1 MNKQIG
7 LDLGSAH
14 TRICVRGEGAI
25 KRTPSVVAVRTGTGE
40 ILALGSDAKQMI
52 GRTPHSVSAIR
63 PVRGGV
69 VDDIEHAALLL
80 GALFDRLGAT
90 SVFRRPVVTAAIPY
104 GCTETEKR
112 ALEDAIFEA
121 GASAVSLIDAP
132 LAAAVGAGM
141 RIAGT
146 GGGMIVDVGAGRT
159 EIAIVSHGGVIV
171 SGSMPLAGDAFTEVL
186 VRYLAEEQHILVGE
200 NTAEQIKHKIGSL
213 DPKNDGASLPVSGK
227 STQMGGALTATV
239 TGGMLRE
246 AFIPLVDRIATT
258 IRKVMEETPPE
269 LAASLSDFGILMTG
283 GGSLLSGLPEHIG
296 EALGVRVARS
306 RSPIS
311 DVATGIL
318 QLTESGELRR
328 YVSSRAR

>member
-7 LDLGSAH
+7 LDLGTAH
-14 TRICVRGEGAI
+14 TRIGIRGDKAI
-25 KRTPSVVAVRTGTGE
+25 KRTPSVVSVRTGTGE
-40 ILALGSDAKQMI
+40 ILAVGAEAKQMI

-69 VDDIEHAALLL
+69 VDDIEHASLLL
-80 GALFDRLGAT
+80 GALFDRLGVT
-90 SVFRRPVVTAAIPY
+90 SVFRRPAVTAAIPY

-171 SGSMPLAGDAFTEVL
+171 SGSMPLAGDAFTEAV
-186 VRYLAEEQHILVGE
+186 VRYLAEQQHILVGE

-213 DPKNDGASLPVSGK
+213 DMKLDGASLTVSGK
-227 STQMGGALTATV
+227 STQMGGALTVTV

-246 AFIPLVDRIATT
+246 AFLPLADRIAAT

-283 GGSLLSGLPEHIG
+283 GGSLLVGLPEHIG
-296 EALGVRVARS
+296 DALGIRVARS

-318 QLTESGELRR
+318 QLAENGELRR

>member
-1 MNKQIG
+1 MSKQIG

-14 TRICVRGEGAI
+14 VRIGVRGENAI
-25 KRTPSVVAVRTGTGE
+25 KRTPSVVSVRTGTGE
-40 ILALGSDAKQMI
+40 ILAVGADAKQMI

-69 VDDIEHAALLL
+69 VDDIEHASLLV
-80 GALFDRLGAT
+80 GALFDRIGAT
-90 SVFRRPVVTAAIPY
+90 SVFRRPTVTASIPY

-141 RIAGT
+141 RIGGT
-146 GGGMIVDVGAGRT
+146 GGGMIVDIGAGRT

-171 SGSMPLAGDAFTEVL
+171 SGALPIAGDAFGDAII
-186 VRYLAEEQHILVGE
+186 RYLAEEQHILVGE

-213 DPKNDGASLPVSGK
+213 DPKNDGASLSISGK
-227 STQMGGALTATV
+227 STKMGGALNATV

-246 AFIPLVDRIATT
+246 ALTPYANHVATA
-258 IRKVMEETPPE
+258 IRKVMESTPPE

-283 GGSLLSGLPEHIG
+283 GGSLLVGLPEYIG
-296 EALGVRVARS
+296 EMLDVRVARS
-306 RSPIS
+306 RSPMT
-311 DVATGIL
+311 DVAAGIL
-318 QLTESGELRR
+318 QLMENGELRR
-328 YVSSRAR
+328 YVSARAR

>member
-1 MNKQIG
+1 MPKHIG
-7 LDLGSAH
+7 LDLGTAH
-14 TRICVRGEGAI
+14 TRICVRGEEGI
-25 KRTPSVVAVRTGTGE
+25 RRTPSAISVKKETGE
-40 ILALGSDAKQMI
+40 ILAVGADAKQMI

-69 VDDIEHAALLL
+69 VDDIEHASLLV

-112 ALEDAIFEA
+112 ALEDAVFEA

-132 LAAAVGAGM
+132 IAAATGAGM

-146 GGGMIVDVGAGRT
+146 GGGMIVDIGAGRT

-171 SGSMPLAGDAFTEVL
+171 SGSLPVAGDAFGDAII
-186 VRYLAEEQHILVGE
+186 RYLAEEQHILIGE
-200 NTAEQIKHKIGSL
+200 NTAELIKHKIGTL
-213 DPKNDGASLPVSGK
+213 DPRGDAASLSISGK
-227 STQMGGALTATV
+227 STQMGGALTVTV

-246 AFIPLVDRIATT
+246 AMTPLADRLATT
-258 IRKVMEETPPE
+258 VRKVMESTPPE
-269 LAASLSDFGILMTG
+269 LASSLSDFGILMTG
-283 GGSLLSGLPEHIG
+283 GSALLSGLPEYMG
-296 EALGVRVARS
+296 DALGVRVARS
-306 RSPIS
+306 RSPIT
-311 DVATGIL
+311 DVAAGIL
-318 QLTESGELRR
+318 QLMENGELRR